1 LNSTMKTISFWVV
14 LILLTSA
21 LLYNL
26 VQHTSVERAQT
37 VTFSRFLQE
46 VERGNVA
53 EVTIAGAD
61 IKARL
66 RGGET
71 FKTVMPTDYPPLID
85 MLRDRQVV
93 IHRR

>member
-1 LNSTMKTISFWVV
+1 MKTISFWVV

-26 VQHTSVERAQT
+26 VQHTSVGRAQT

-46 VERGNVA
+46 VERNNVA
-53 EVTIAGAD
+53 EVTISNAAING
-61 IKARL
+61 RL
-66 RGGET
+66 RSGET
-71 FKTVMPTDYPPLID
+71 FKTVVPTDDLPLID
-85 MLRDRQVV
+85 MLRDKQVV